1 MTKVTIDVSLCHGA
15 REYKTHLTVSDELL
29 GEIPIFILDLIALPL
44 LIVQMQVRNVDLLHQ
59 QPFAAAM

>member
-1 MTKVTIDVSLCHGA
+1 
-15 REYKTHLTVSDELL
+15 LTVSDELL

>member
-1 MTKVTIDVSLCHGA
+1 MTKVTIDVSLCHWA

-29 GEIPIFILDLIALPL
+29 GEIPIFILHVIAVPL
-44 LIVQMQVRNVDLLHQ
+44 LIVQMQVSNIDPLHQ